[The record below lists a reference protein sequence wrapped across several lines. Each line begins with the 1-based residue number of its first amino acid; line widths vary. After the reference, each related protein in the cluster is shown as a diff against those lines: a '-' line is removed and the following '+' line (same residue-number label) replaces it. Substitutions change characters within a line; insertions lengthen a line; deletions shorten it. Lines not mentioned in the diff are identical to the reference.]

1 MKKEIPSIIKLALDQ
16 AAQQYSQSPATTN
29 AGRILRFVARF
40 ITVDTI
46 IKLFAHKLDN
56 TVKTI

>member
-1 MKKEIPSIIKLALDQ
+1 MSKEIPPIIKSALDQ

-29 AGRILRFVARF
+29 AGWILRFVARF
-40 ITVDTI
+40 MTVDTL